1 MIDGE
6 AKKIVRGVVL
16 KGALMGRKLNFP
28 TINVAYDSID
38 LPYGVYV
45 SRVHTPLG
53 AYKGAMHYGPR
64 SLWGVEEPS
73 LEVHLLDF
81 SGDLYGSEVM
91 VEVYDKVREVRNFES
106 RESLKKQI
114 RLDVEYVREAVL
126 K

>member
-1 MIDGE
+1 MINGD
-6 AKKIVRGVVL
+6 AQKVVRGVVL
-16 KGALMGRKLNFP
+16 KGAMMGRKINFP
-28 TINVAYDSID
+28 TINVAYDCLD

-64 SLWGVEEPS
+64 SLQGAEEPS

-81 SGDLYGSEVM
+81 SGDLYGSDVT
-91 VEVYDKVREVRNFES
+91 VEIYGKVREVRNFES